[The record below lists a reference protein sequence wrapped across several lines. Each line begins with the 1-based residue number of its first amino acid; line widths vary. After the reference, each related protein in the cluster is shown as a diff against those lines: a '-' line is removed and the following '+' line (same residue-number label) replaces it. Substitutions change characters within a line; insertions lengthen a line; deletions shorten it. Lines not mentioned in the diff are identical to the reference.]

1 MKMKYFLRGLGI
13 GILSATILLFGV
25 YSYKMSDS
33 KIVEKAR
40 ELGMEY
46 SKEKESETE
55 NLKDEKDASNSA
67 GENSSKENNSKENS
81 SKENDTKEDSTKEDT
96 TTLSSQQEST
106 SKKPQPTT
114 SPELIDIN
122 ISSGMNSESVS
133 DALEAAGV
141 IHNAKEFNQYL
152 VENNMGR
159 YIKSGEYRLKS
170 GMSYKEIAD
179 ILQRG
184 Q

>member
-1 MKMKYFLRGLGI
+1 MKMKYFLRGLGT
-13 GILSATILLFGV
+13 GILSATILLFCV

-40 ELGMEY
+40 ALGMEY
-46 SKEKESETE
+46 SKEKGSETE
-55 NLKDEKDASNSA
+55 TGKDTKDVSGSTE
-67 GENSSKENNSKENS
+67 ENSSVKEEN
-81 SKENDTKEDSTKEDT
+81 T
-96 TTLSSQQEST
+96 TTLSQQEST
-106 SKKPQPTT
+106 SKGPQPT
-114 SPELIDIN
+114 SSSEIIDIS

-133 DALEAAGV
+133 EALQAAGV
-141 IHNAKEFNQYL
+141 IDNAKDFNQYL

-159 YIKSGEYRLKS
+159 YIKSGDYSLRN
-170 GMSYKEIAD
+170 GMSYEEIAN

>member
-1 MKMKYFLRGLGI
+1 MKMKYFLRGLGT
-13 GILSATILLFGV
+13 GILSATILLFCV

-46 SKEKESETE
+46 SREKEPETE
-55 NLKDEKDASNSA
+55 DIKDTKDVKDESGST
-67 GENSSKENNSKENS
+67 GESS
-81 SKENDTKEDSTKEDT
+81 STKKEET
-96 TTLSSQQEST
+96 TTLFQPEST
-106 SKKPQPTT
+106 SGRTQPAT
-114 SPELIDIN
+114 SPPQTIDVS

-141 IHNAKEFNQYL
+141 IHNAKDFNQYL
-152 VENNMGR
+152 IRNNMGR
-159 YIKSGEYRLKS
+159 YIKSGDYRLRS
-170 GMSYKEIAD
+170 GMSYEEIAD
-179 ILQRG
+179 ILQKG